1 MRLMKLAVFEG
12 VFCASSTMRMILANK
27 VSLDSFETVMVRAS
41 LKLIVLPKISSPTVF
56 STGTDSPEMA
66 ASSIRPRP
74 DAIEPSMGMLAPL
87 GTINVSPTFRSLT
100 ATSSIEPSGLMR
112 FAISGTMFIN
122 AVIAWVLL
130 SVAYSSS
137 EPDNEK
143 IKMSNAPSIQ

>member
-12 VFCASSTMRMILANK
+12 VFCASSTIRMILANR
-27 VSLDSFETVMVRAS
+27 VSLDSFETVIVSAS

-66 ASSIRPRP
+66 ASSIRPWP
-74 DAIEPSMGMLAPL
+74 DAIVPSMGMLAPL
-87 GTINVSPTFRSLT
+87 GTSKVSPTFRSLT

-112 FAISGTMFIN
+112 FAISGTIFIN
-122 AVIAWVLL
+122 AVIAWVLF

-137 EPDNEK
+137 EPESEK
-143 IKMSNAPSIQ
+143 MKMSSAPSIQ